1 MYYFKYFFIIF
12 VKMYYY
18 GVEHRKKV
26 TKYSEKFSSKRKA
39 KLWYSNY
46 GKKLEKKFNRQLE
59 LFIK

>member
-1 MYYFKYFFIIF
+1 
-12 VKMYYY
+12 MYYY

-39 KLWYSNY
+39 TIWYKTY
-46 GKKLEKKFNRQLE
+46 GKKLEVKFNRQLE

>member
-1 MYYFKYFFIIF
+1 
-12 VKMYYY
+12 MYYY

-39 KLWYSNY
+39 KLWYKSY
-46 GKKLEKKFNRQLE
+46 GKRLEIKFNRQLE